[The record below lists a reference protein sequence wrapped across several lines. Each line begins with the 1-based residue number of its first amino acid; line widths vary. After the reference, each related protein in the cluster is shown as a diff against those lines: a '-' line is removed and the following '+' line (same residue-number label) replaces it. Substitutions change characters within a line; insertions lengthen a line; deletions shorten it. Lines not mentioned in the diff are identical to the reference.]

1 MERRVEEFLKHNH
14 RAVMTT
20 LKSDGTP
27 HSVVVGVGLVDGRLW
42 SSGTQ
47 KRVRTKHLRRNNRAT
62 VLILG
67 RDNPYSWMAIE
78 SRVTILDGPDA
89 VDQNQAL
96 YEVLTGGPPENL
108 EEYRRAMVDE
118 QRLIFEFSIDRTYGS
133 Y

>member
-1 MERRVEEFLKHNH
+1 MEQRVEEFLKHNH

-20 LKSDGTP
+20 LKSNGTP
-27 HSVVVGVGLVDGRLW
+27 HSVVVGVGVVDGRLW

-47 KRVRTKHLRRNNRAT
+47 TRVRTKHLRRDNRAT

-78 SRVTILDGPDA
+78 SRVAILDGPDA

-108 EEYRRAMVDE
+108 EEYRLAMVDE
-118 QRLIFEFSIDRTYGS
+118 QRLIYEFSIDRTYGS